1 LKELTK
7 IRQFCPS
14 CSKRTQEKNN
24 NAISEWNLINLPN
37 PETKEV
43 DDFFQK
49 DFNVW
54 KFLYDGA
61 KLV

>member
-1 LKELTK
+1 LFEEN
-7 IRQFCPS
+7 PG
-14 CSKRTQEKNN
+14 KNN